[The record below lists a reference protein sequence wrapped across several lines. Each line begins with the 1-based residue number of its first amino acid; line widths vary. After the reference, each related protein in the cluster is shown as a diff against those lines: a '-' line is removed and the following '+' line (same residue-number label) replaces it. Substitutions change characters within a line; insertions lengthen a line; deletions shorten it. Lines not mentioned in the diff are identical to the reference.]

1 MKPEP
6 LDVQPRWL
14 VHAAFVVVLLAM
26 VVVMAMLRTNDLDFD
41 EDGPLAVVL
50 ALCFWIFAI
59 ALGSLMRNLRAGH
72 ALSLDGAGLHIP
84 GLEIV
89 PWSAVRDARLVGESG
104 GKRLRQIVV
113 RVEPGY
119 SGSRLRH
126 YERYLFGP
134 VAGLFGS
141 RDTIAIP
148 VRLLAIAPRELA
160 ARMRAFID
168 KPATRAREPV
178 RVRTKAPRGA
188 ARGAA
193 RRRSR

>member
-1 MKPEP
+1 VKSEP
-6 LDVQPRWL
+6 LDVQPRWF

-59 ALGSLMRNLRAGH
+59 ALGSLVRNLRAGY
-72 ALSLDGAGLHIP
+72 ALRLDGAGLHIP
-84 GLEIV
+84 GLEVV
-89 PWSAVRDARLVGESG
+89 PWSAVRDARLVDESG

-113 RVEPGY
+113 KVEPGH
-119 SGSRLRH
+119 GGARLRH

-134 VAGLFGS
+134 VAGLFGP

-148 VRLLAIAPRELA
+148 VRLLAIAPNTLV
-160 ARMRAFID
+160 ARMRAFIA
-168 KPATRAREPV
+168 KPS
-178 RVRTKAPRGA
+178 KA

-193 RRRSR
+193 RGKAPQRVARAVARRRSP

>member
-1 MKPEP
+1 VKSEP
-6 LDVQPRWL
+6 LDVQPRWF

-59 ALGSLMRNLRAGH
+59 ALGSLVRNLRAGY
-72 ALSLDGAGLHIP
+72 ALRLDGAGLHIP
-84 GLEIV
+84 GLEVV
-89 PWSAVRDARLVGESG
+89 PWSAVRDARLVDESG

-113 RVEPGY
+113 RIEPGHR
-119 SGSRLRH
+119 GARLRH

-134 VAGLFGS
+134 VAGLFGP

-148 VRLLAIAPRELA
+148 VRLLAIAPNALA
-160 ARMRAFID
+160 ARMRAFIV
-168 KPATRAREPV
+168 KPP
-178 RVRTKAPRGA
+178 KA

-193 RRRSR
+193 RGKAPRAARGVARRRSP

>member
-1 MKPEP
+1 MKSEP
-6 LDVQPRWL
+6 LDVQPRWF

-59 ALGSLMRNLRAGH
+59 ALGSLVRNLRAGY
-72 ALSLDGAGLHIP
+72 ALRLDGAGLHIP
-84 GLEIV
+84 GLEVV
-89 PWSAVRDARLVGESG
+89 PWSAVRDARLVDESG
-104 GKRLRQIVV
+104 GKRLRPIVV
-113 RVEPGY
+113 KVEPGH
-119 SGSRLRH
+119 GGARLRH

-134 VAGLFGS
+134 VAGLFGP

-148 VRLLAIAPRELA
+148 VRLLAIAPNTLV
-160 ARMRAFID
+160 ARMRAFIA
-168 KPATRAREPV
+168 KPS
-178 RVRTKAPRGA
+178 KA

-193 RRRSR
+193 RGKAPQRVARAVARRRSP

>member
-59 ALGSLMRNLRAGH
+59 ALGSLVRNLRAGY
-72 ALSLDGAGLHIP
+72 ALRLDGAGLHIP
-84 GLEIV
+84 GLEVV
-89 PWSAVRDARLVGESG
+89 PWSAVRDARLVDESG
-104 GKRLRQIVV
+104 GK
-113 RVEPGY
+113 
-119 SGSRLRH
+119 RLRH

-134 VAGLFGS
+134 VAGLFGP

-148 VRLLAIAPRELA
+148 VRLLAIAPNTLV
-160 ARMRAFID
+160 ARMRAFIA
-168 KPATRAREPV
+168 KPS
-178 RVRTKAPRGA
+178 KA

-193 RRRSR
+193 RGKAPQRVARAVARRRSP

>member
-1 MKPEP
+1 MKSEP
-6 LDVQPRWL
+6 LDVQPRWF

-59 ALGSLMRNLRAGH
+59 ALGSLVRNLRAGY
-72 ALSLDGAGLHIP
+72 ALRLDGAGLHIP
-84 GLEIV
+84 GLEVV
-89 PWSAVRDARLVGESG
+89 PWSAVRDARLVDESG

-113 RVEPGY
+113 KVEPGH
-119 SGSRLRH
+119 GGARLRH

-134 VAGLFGS
+134 VAGLFGP

-148 VRLLAIAPRELA
+148 VRLLAIAPNTLV
-160 ARMRAFID
+160 ARMRAFIA
-168 KPATRAREPV
+168 KPS
-178 RVRTKAPRGA
+178 KA

-193 RRRSR
+193 RGKAPQRVARAVARRRSP